1 MSVCLRLCACVCVLV
16 CICLEVC
23 EWRLTNNGVCVCV
36 CVCVCVLCVFGVYVC
51 VHVWTFVSRREL
63 MIVCFWV
70 KVLSILF
77 FFSACRFCFV
87 FFFII
92 CLHSSLYSVY
102 SVFLFFH
109 IDGFLS
115 VLQVGHSASGY
126 LALSRSVLQLSRWFH
141 FIAQKQNKTMG
152 SPRHSP
158 IHTHLVWE
166 KKKHQKGIVTGK
178 K

>member
-1 MSVCLRLCACVCVLV
+1 
-16 CICLEVC
+16 
-23 EWRLTNNGVCVCV
+23 
-36 CVCVCVLCVFGVYVC
+36 
-51 VHVWTFVSRREL
+51 

-77 FFSACRFCFV
+77 FFLGLS
-87 FFFII
+87 FFFFFFLIFI
-92 CLHSSLYSVY
+92 QSSFYSVY

-158 IHTHLVWE
+158 IHTHLV
-166 KKKHQKGIVTGK
+166 
-178 K
+178 